1 MNTVSVV
8 CPLSVTTMEKD
19 QLLDCDEEKS
29 RIEYD
34 SLPEPIDGSFAGHVA
49 MWFSWLW
56 S

>member
-1 MNTVSVV
+1 
-8 CPLSVTTMEKD
+8 MEKD